1 MRAVDNEASGIP
13 SRELT
18 VEQRQDES
26 GERAMA
32 RTLAQPSVQAS
43 ITLAEIYEGIG
54 EVELDPLINELGDQ
68 IAAVGDDD
76 LKRSEAMLVAQAHT
90 LDALFNSLT
99 RRAINSGYMNNLDR
113 YLKLALRAQSQSRS
127 TWETLMR
134 LKNPPIA
141 GYVGQANIAHGPQ
154 QVNNCSQV
162 GAVNETSE
170 SSFVQNKL
178 LDDDNGKWLDSG
190 EAGATGSADQG
201 MATVGVLDGTQDRGR
216 QSPSL
221 T

>member
-1 MRAVDNEASGIP
+1 
-13 SRELT
+13 
-18 VEQRQDES
+18 
-26 GERAMA
+26 MA

-99 RRAINSGYMNNLDR
+99 RRAINSGHMNNLDR
-113 YLKLALRAQSQSRS
+113 YLKLALRAQFQCRS

-134 LKNPPIA
+134 LKNPPIV

-154 QVNNCSQV
+154 QVNNCSKM
-162 GAVNETSE
+162 GALDETSE

-178 LDDDNGKWLDSG
+178 LDDDDGKWLDTR
-190 EAGATGSADQG
+190 EASATGSADQG
-201 MATVGVLDGTQDRGR
+201 MATVGELDGSQDRGR
-216 QSPSL
+216 QSPRRA
-221 T
+221 